1 MKKINK
7 LFTTAIIAGALVT
20 STAYAGGFFGK
31 MHHRGGD
38 MLMPIERMIDHLDLS
53 DEQEDQ
59 AEAILKKARS
69 NTENLGEMRHQ
80 MFQQIIRNNPDSLDY
95 MSVVEQQAETIS
107 VKVKEKV
114 IFMAKVR
121 QDIYK
126 ILTSEQ
132 KEEMEAH
139 IEKRMK
145 RMRD

>member
-1 MKKINK
+1 MKKMNK

-53 DEQEDQ
+53 DDQEVQ
-59 AEAILKKARS
+59 AETILKKARS
-69 NTENLGEMRHQ
+69 NTDNLGEMRHQ

-95 MSVVEQQAETIS
+95 MNVVEQQAETIS
-107 VKVKEKV
+107 IKVKEKV

-126 ILTSEQ
+126 ILTAEQ
-132 KEEMEAH
+132 KEEMETH

>member
-7 LFTTAIIAGALVT
+7 LFTTAIIAGTLVT

-53 DEQEDQ
+53 DEQESQ
-59 AEAILKKARS
+59 AEEILKQARS
-69 NTENLGEMRHQ
+69 STENLGEMRHQ
-80 MFQQIIRNNPDSLDY
+80 MFQKIIRNSPDSVDY
-95 MSVVEQQAETIS
+95 MNVVEQQAETIS
-107 VKVKEKV
+107 AKVKEKV
-114 IFMAKVR
+114 IFMATVR

-145 RMRD
+145 RMRH